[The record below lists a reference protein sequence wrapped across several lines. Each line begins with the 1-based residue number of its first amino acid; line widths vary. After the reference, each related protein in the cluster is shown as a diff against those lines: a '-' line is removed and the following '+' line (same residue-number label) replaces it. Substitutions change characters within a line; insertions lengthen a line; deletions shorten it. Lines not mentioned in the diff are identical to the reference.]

1 MATPK
6 RGTSIEKENPFRPGS
21 EIRKEVDDLLRSST
35 ISGDQITIVDPSSPQ
50 YQQGKRSN
58 GDSTSAELTD
68 NEHVLVTTVNSPSK
82 EVDTPHKDGNDNEP
96 SEQHKPSISESN
108 GLPVMDEVNN
118 TAEIDNNHTVDE
130 TDNVTKEKK
139 KKKKKSKK
147 TCQII

>member
-1 MATPK
+1 
-6 RGTSIEKENPFRPGS
+6 
-21 EIRKEVDDLLRSST
+21 
-35 ISGDQITIVDPSSPQ
+35 
-50 YQQGKRSN
+50 
-58 GDSTSAELTD
+58 
-68 NEHVLVTTVNSPSK
+68 VTTVNSPSK